1 MSRMKL
7 SQINAT
13 KIPTWEGF
21 KPRATEDP
29 LPMDLPLPTIVG
41 ALGRRI
47 ILADPLCLTPGTVPP
62 ETVVTVVETEV
73 AVEEEEEEEEEG
85 EVAAVMETMATQ
97 TRRIP
102 TSFRGGELRK
112 SGS

>member
-1 MSRMKL
+1 
-7 SQINAT
+7 
-13 KIPTWEGF
+13 
-21 KPRATEDP
+21 
-29 LPMDLPLPTIVG
+29 MDLPLPTTVG

-47 ILADPLCLTPGTVPP
+47 ILADPLRLTPGTVPP
-62 ETVVTVVETEV
+62 ETVVTVVEMEA
-73 AVEEEEEEEEEG
+73 AVEEEEEG

-102 TSFRGGELRK
+102 TSFHGGEPRK

>member
-1 MSRMKL
+1 
-7 SQINAT
+7 
-13 KIPTWEGF
+13 
-21 KPRATEDP
+21 
-29 LPMDLPLPTIVG
+29 MDLPLPTIVG

-47 ILADPLCLTPGTVPP
+47 ILADPLRLTPGTVPP

-73 AVEEEEEEEEEG
+73 AVEEEEEEEG

-102 TSFRGGELRK
+102 TSFRGGELQK

>member
-1 MSRMKL
+1 MKL
-7 SQINAT
+7 SRINAT

-21 KPRATEDP
+21 KSRATEDP

-47 ILADPLCLTPGTVPP
+47 ILADPLRLTPGTVPP

-73 AVEEEEEEEEEG
+73 AVEEEEEEEEG
-85 EVAAVMETMATQ
+85 EAAAVMETMATQ